1 MVRKKNGVEVRVAL
15 ERAVIDQNEAKSAP
29 LVQSQ
34 WTESPES
41 PDMLAVGMRSEP
53 NTPRILSF
61 TPTTTRFLVD
71 QSRSVAPRHARRAK
85 GSEQGPDSTSPRSHT
100 RPGEPWPPTAWR
112 ETDAAVKAQCQADS
126 ADSARESHVHA
137 NPSLFAVLDSIDATA
152 RNRSISQPT
161 SSARSARVLPV
172 KEQRSLS
179 SQAQG
184 LSDTAGQGS
193 WRGSSPCQ
201 DGTRSNDLN
210 QLSSRQ
216 ESHRLS
222 PQRKGVLLASP
233 EPDSPVDWC
242 MSLKPEDLDSKFIGP
257 RQGSSQMRSEYFR
270 REARH
275 DEVALDSRLPYAALD
290 SRHAAAADGVT
301 KSREGDQTRADKVQ
315 ADKAA
320 AAGDVKSLGGRQWV
334 VMEQR
339 GQTAT
344 ASVDLRSVLMSPF
357 RETRH
362 RAGQAS
368 PPTSPLTRRSQDSTQ
383 ERGQRRG
390 PASQTSDPDRA
401 DLEQTSGQ
409 LDQAA
414 TEIEGG
420 QSECRML
427 DRHVACLCSCACS
440 PATTDLCT

>member
-1 MVRKKNGVEVRVAL
+1 M
-15 ERAVIDQNEAKSAP
+15 
-29 LVQSQ
+29 
-34 WTESPES
+34 
-41 PDMLAVGMRSEP
+41 
-53 NTPRILSF
+53 
-61 TPTTTRFLVD
+61 
-71 QSRSVAPRHARRAK
+71 
-85 GSEQGPDSTSPRSHT
+85 
-100 RPGEPWPPTAWR
+100 
-112 ETDAAVKAQCQADS
+112 
-126 ADSARESHVHA
+126 HVPA
-137 NPSLFAVLDSIDATA
+137 NPSLFAVLDSIEATA
-152 RNRSISQPT
+152 RNGSISQPIG
-161 SSARSARVLPV
+161 SARSARVLAV
-172 KEQRSLS
+172 KEQRSPS

-184 LSDTAGQGS
+184 LSDTAGSGS
-193 WRGSSPCQ
+193 LRGSPPYQ
-201 DGTRSNDLN
+201 DGNGLKH
-210 QLSSRQ
+210 QLSGGQ

-242 MSLKPEDLDSKFIGP
+242 MSLKPEDLDSKFIRP
-257 RQGSSQMRSEYFR
+257 RPGSSQMRSENFC

-275 DEVALDSRLPYAALD
+275 DEAALD
-290 SRHAAAADGVT
+290 SRMTCADLDSRQAAAADGVT
-301 KSREGDQTRADKVQ
+301 EWREGDQTRADKVQ

-344 ASVDLRSVLMSPF
+344 ASVDLHSVLVSPF

-368 PPTSPLTRRSQDSTQ
+368 PPTSPLTRRWQDSTQ
-383 ERGQRRG
+383 EGGQRRG

-420 QSECRML
+420 QAGRGTL
-427 DRHVACLCSCACS
+427 DRHVACALA
-440 PATTDLCT
+440 